1 MTQTANTLAMNTLRF
16 DENCFIRS
24 LVHDGKFYL
33 SSRDICA
40 ALDYS
45 NISQALTKSCS
56 PEYIVELQNIAKDP
70 MDIQQISMAEVDGE
84 TALQHSYRMREKWLQ
99 EPAVYELI
107 IKSHKPGTKPFQKW
121 LYEEVL
127 PSLRRNGSHTA
138 AGTRNQQVSL
148 INETDLHHKIVEFI
162 RRRYP
167 DVLIVAGLGENQ
179 ITSEMRLESWRKGYT
194 KGASQT

>member
-24 LVHDGKFYL
+24 LVHDGKIYL

-70 MDIQQISMAEVDGE
+70 MDIQQISMAEVEGE
-84 TALQHSYRMREKWLQ
+84 TAYADLPRRQATKVNCKILQ
-99 EPAVYELI
+99 
-107 IKSHKPGTKPFQKW
+107 
-121 LYEEVL
+121 
-127 PSLRRNGSHTA
+127 
-138 AGTRNQQVSL
+138 
-148 INETDLHHKIVEFI
+148 KIPWI
-162 RRRYP
+162 SNR
-167 DVLIVAGLGENQ
+167 
-179 ITSEMRLESWRKGYT
+179 
-194 KGASQT
+194 

>member
-24 LVHDGKFYL
+24 LVHDGKIYL

-70 MDIQQISMAEVDGE
+70 MDIQQISMAEVEGE
-84 TALQHSYRMREKWLQ
+84 KALQHSYRMREKWLE
-99 EPAVYELI
+99 EPAVYDLI
-107 IKSHKPGTKPFQKW
+107 SKSQKPGTKPFQKW
-121 LYEEVL
+121 VYQEVL
-127 PSLRRNGSHTA
+127 PSLRWAGSHTVT
-138 AGTRNQQVSL
+138 GTRN
-148 INETDLHHKIVEFI
+148 
-162 RRRYP
+162 
-167 DVLIVAGLGENQ
+167 
-179 ITSEMRLESWRKGYT
+179 
-194 KGASQT
+194 